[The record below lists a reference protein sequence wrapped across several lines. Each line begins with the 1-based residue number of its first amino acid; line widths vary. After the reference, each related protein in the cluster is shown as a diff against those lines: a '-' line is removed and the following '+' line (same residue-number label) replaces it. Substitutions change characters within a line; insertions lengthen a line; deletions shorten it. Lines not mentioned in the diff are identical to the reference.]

1 MTTRLSAGLQE
12 ADVLQVGREDHFD
25 FMSTEFS
32 ELYDRSSRT
41 LFQHPVW
48 LHHLYRTLAP
58 AVGAEPVVLTVR
70 APDGRLLAVLPLVRR
85 RSGIV
90 RRVEFAD
97 LGVSDYAAPVLDRE
111 RGDAVL
117 RDRTVSGAI
126 RAAVGPVDLLRVDKV
141 LGSPNQVAALL
152 GAGQTVRHHYD
163 GHSIPLPASFEAWR
177 KERDPDFIRHIDGK
191 RKRIG
196 RRKRVL
202 ELRELTDPDEI
213 DEAFARMREFRRA
226 RFADRRAIDLMQDPR
241 YFEFYRQVAH
251 HGALHGGP
259 GSTTV
264 LMINGETVA
273 VSFGLCD
280 DERDLFVLIGYDFDQ
295 WRNYS
300 LGLVIVEELIAVSIA
315 HDKRFHD
322 LTVGHED
329 YKAAFGAVPTP
340 VYSVRRPETM
350 VGRAAK
356 VAADQN
362 VAARQL
368 AKRALAYHA
377 EHLKGRAPR
386 EALGLVRRQPAD

>member
-1 MTTRLSAGLQE
+1 MVKVDRDDQ
-12 ADVLQVGREDHFD
+12 FD
-25 FMSTEFS
+25 FASEEYQ

-41 LFQHPVW
+41 LFQHPAW
-48 LHHLYRTLAP
+48 LDHLYRTLAP
-58 AVGAEPVVLTVR
+58 AVGAERLVITVR
-70 APDGRLLAVLPLVRR
+70 DPGGRLLAVLPLVRR

-97 LGVSDYAAPVLDRE
+97 LGVSDYAAPVLDLE

-117 RDRTVSGAI
+117 RDRAVSAAI
-126 RAAVGPVDLLRVDKV
+126 RAVVGPVDLLRIDKV
-141 LGSPNQVAALL
+141 LGSPDRIAALV
-152 GAGQTVRHHYD
+152 GARQTMRHPYD

-177 KERDPDFIRHIDGK
+177 EERDPDFIRHLDGK

-196 RRKRVL
+196 RNKRVL
-202 ELRELTDPDEI
+202 ELRELKDPDEI

-226 RFADRRAIDLMQDPR
+226 RFADRRAIDLVQDPR
-241 YFEFYRQVAH
+241 YYEFYRQVAH

-264 LMINGETVA
+264 LTINGETVA
-273 VSFGLCD
+273 VSFGLSD

-340 VYSVRRPETM
+340 VYSVRLPETV

-362 VAARQL
+362 VTARQV
-368 AKRALAYHA
+368 AKRAIAYRDA
-377 EHLKGRAPR
+377 HLRGRSRRSAGSAPTKSR
-386 EALGLVRRQPAD
+386 

>member
-1 MTTRLSAGLQE
+1 MFRVE
-12 ADVLQVGREDHFD
+12 RDDDFD
-25 FMSTEFS
+25 FGSAEFR

-41 LFQHPVW
+41 LFQHPAW
-48 LHHLYRTLAP
+48 LAHLYGTLAP
-58 AVGAEPVVLTVR
+58 AVAARPLVVTVR
-70 APDGRLLAVLPLVRR
+70 APEGRLLALLPLVRR
-85 RSGIV
+85 RTGIV

-97 LGVSDYAAPVLDRE
+97 LGVSDYAAPVLDRDH
-111 RGDAVL
+111 GDAVL
-117 RDRTVSGAI
+117 RDPAVSAAI
-126 RAAVGPVDLLRVDKV
+126 RAAVGPVDLLRIDKV
-141 LGSPNQVAALL
+141 LGSPSRVAALV
-152 GAGQTVRHHYD
+152 GASQTVRHPYD
-163 GHSIPLPASFEAWR
+163 GHSIPLPASFETWR
-177 KERDPDFIRHIDGK
+177 NERDPDFIRHLDGK

-196 RRKRVL
+196 RKKRVL

-213 DEAFARMREFRRA
+213 DRAFARMRAFRRA
-226 RFADRRAIDLMQDPR
+226 RFAGRRAIDLMQDPA

-251 HGALHGGP
+251 HGALNGGP

-264 LMINGETVA
+264 LTINGDTVA
-273 VSFGLCD
+273 VSFGLSD

-315 HDKRFHD
+315 NGKRFHD

-340 VYSVRRPETM
+340 VYSVRLPETL

-356 VAADQN
+356 VAADRN

-368 AKRALAYHA
+368 AKRALAYRA
-377 EHLKGRAPR
+377 EHVGGRTQKSA
-386 EALGLVRRQPAD
+386 G